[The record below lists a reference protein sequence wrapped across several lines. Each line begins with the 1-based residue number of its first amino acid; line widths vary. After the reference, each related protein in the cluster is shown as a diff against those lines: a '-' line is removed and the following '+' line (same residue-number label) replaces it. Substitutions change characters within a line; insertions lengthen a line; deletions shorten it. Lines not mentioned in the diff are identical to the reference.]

1 MILEEDFEKILDEVI
16 LENDKVVV
24 LYSGIWTFIYNI
36 NFRLKNK
43 SLIPHKILDII
54 EKKNWQ
60 E

>member
-36 NFRLKNK
+36 NF
-43 SLIPHKILDII
+43 
-54 EKKNWQ
+54 
-60 E
+60 